1 MSNTSD
7 ALILSRPLYGAN
19 FGQAVGRFFR
29 KNATFTGRASR
40 SEFWWVR
47 LFLVVLSVVVALP
60 ASLIVGLTSE
70 RRFNGTLVYSPVGI
84 AATVVA
90 ILIAVALLIPEVAL
104 TVRRLHDAN
113 YSGWYYLLGLVPSV
127 GGIIILI
134 LTLSSSRPEG
144 VRFDKERASTP
155 L

>member
-1 MSNTSD
+1 M
-7 ALILSRPLYGAN
+7 LSRPLYGAS
-19 FGQAVGRFFR
+19 FGQAVSRFFR
-29 KNATFTGRASR
+29 KYATFTGRASR

-47 LFLVVLSVVVALP
+47 LFLVILSVVIALP
-60 ASLIVGLTSE
+60 ASVIVGLTSE

-84 AATVVA
+84 AAIVVA
-90 ILIAVALLIPEVAL
+90 ILIGVALLVPEIAL

-134 LTLSSSRPEG
+134 LTVSASRPEG
-144 VRFDKERASTP
+144 ARFDRDRASAP

>member
-1 MSNTSD
+1 M
-7 ALILSRPLYGAN
+7 LSRPLYGAS

-29 KNATFTGRASR
+29 KYATFTGRAS
-40 SEFWWVR
+40 
-47 LFLVVLSVVVALP
+47 
-60 ASLIVGLTSE
+60 VGLTSE

-144 VRFDKERASTP
+144 VRFDKERATAP

>member
-1 MSNTSD
+1 M
-7 ALILSRPLYGAN
+7 LSRPLYGAS
-19 FGQAVGRFFR
+19 FGQAVSRFFR
-29 KNATFTGRASR
+29 KYATFTGRASR

-144 VRFDKERASTP
+144 VRFDKE
-155 L
+155 

>member
-1 MSNTSD
+1 MSNASD
-7 ALILSRPLYGAN
+7 VLMLSRPLYGASV
-19 FGQAVGRFFR
+19 GQAVGRFFR
-29 KNATFTGRASR
+29 KYATFTGRASR

-90 ILIAVALLIPEVAL
+90 ILIAVALLVPEVAL

>member
-7 ALILSRPLYGAN
+7 ALMLSRPLYGAS
-19 FGQAVGRFFR
+19 FGQAVSRFFR
-29 KNATFTGRASR
+29 KYATFAGRASG
-40 SEFWWVR
+40 SELWWVR
-47 LFLVVLSVVVALP
+47 LFLVIRSVVIALP
-60 ASLIVGLTSE
+60 ASVIVGLTSE

-84 AATVVA
+84 AAIVVA
-90 ILIAVALLIPEVAL
+90 ILIGVALLVPEIAL

-134 LTLSSSRPEG
+134 LTVSASRPEG
-144 VRFDKERASTP
+144 ARFDRDRASAP

>member
-1 MSNTSD
+1 MSNTSN
-7 ALILSRPLYGAN
+7 APVLSRPLYGAS
-19 FGQAVGRFFR
+19 FGQAVSRYFR
-29 KNATFTGRASR
+29 KYATFTGRASR

-47 LFLVVLSVVVALP
+47 LFLVVLSLVVALP
-60 ASLIVGLTSE
+60 VSLIVGLTSE

-84 AATVVA
+84 AATIVA
-90 ILIAVALLIPEVAL
+90 ILIAVALLIPEIAL

-113 YSGWYYLLGLVPSV
+113 YSGWYYLLALVPSV

-134 LTLSSSRPEG
+134 LTLASSRPEG
-144 VRFDKERASTP
+144 VRFDRETASAP

>member
-7 ALILSRPLYGAN
+7 VLMLSRPLYGAS

-29 KNATFTGRASR
+29 KYATFTGRASR

-144 VRFDKERASTP
+144 VRFDKESATAP